1 MSGAGAVAT
10 APTAATTDGR
20 KLISSVERALDVL
33 GVLAAAD
40 GPDLGVTEV
49 ARALDLSKAVV
60 HRLLTTLA
68 SRGFVEVEPTSRR
81 YRLGPSALTLG
92 SAYLDRI
99 DLIDLVRPRLRDL
112 SLATGE
118 TATMSLRHGWH
129 RVYVD
134 QVVPDRE
141 VRMEVALGRPFPLHA
156 GSSSKAFLA
165 HLDEE
170 DRAAYLAQSVLEV
183 LTPATKVDVAVLR
196 TELDQIRRD
205 GIARSLGERQ
215 AGAASIAAPILD
227 ARDVPVAV
235 VSVCGPIERFTASS
249 EQATRLLL
257 ETTTALSRALGH
269 RGPSRA

>member
-1 MSGAGAVAT
+1 VSAAPAVAPAA
-10 APTAATTDGR
+10 APGTDGR
-20 KLISSVERALDVL
+20 KLIASVERALDVL

-49 ARALDLSKAVV
+49 ARSLDLSKAVV

-68 SRGFVEVEPTSRR
+68 SRGFVEVEPASRR
-81 YRLGPSALTLG
+81 YRLGPTALTLG

-112 SLATGE
+112 SAATGE

-134 QVVPDRE
+134 QVIPDRE

-165 HLDEE
+165 HLDKD
-170 DRAAYLAQSVLEV
+170 DRAAYLAQPLLEA
-183 LTPATKVDVAVLR
+183 LTPATKVDIAILGP
-196 TELDQIRRD
+196 ELEEIRRG

-215 AGAASIAAPILD
+215 TGAASIAAPILD
-227 ARDVPVAV
+227 VRDVPVAV
-235 VSVCGPIERFTASS
+235 VSIGGPIERFTASS
-249 EQATRLLL
+249 ETAARLLL

-269 RGPSRA
+269 RSRARG